1 MEPTLIMP
9 NQGVNMN
16 SMNTNDAPKSSR
28 NRFTKNQIIWT
39 TLSIIVVAFLIIYF
53 VVKEDKSTG
62 LSTEEKMEIVNF
74 LKSQPAGT
82 TTPAEKQTITESQ
95 ISTSQIPATTEEKM
109 QILNSLKSL

>member
-1 MEPTLIMP
+1 MP
-9 NQGVNMN
+9 NQGININGMDTNNMSN
-16 SMNTNDAPKSSR
+16 LPKS
-28 NRFTKNQIIWT
+28 RFTKNQIIWT

-82 TTPAEKQTITESQ
+82 TTSAEKQTITESQ